1 MASTTTELTD
11 FQRVLAQLRT
21 SANALRSRYGDD
33 AAVRRIQN
41 DLERLDIDAA
51 ELASV
56 VPSPRR
62 EAGVGRGEMVVV
74 PDTPYDPSLWEDVDD
89 EGIGGQGR
97 G

>member
-1 MASTTTELTD
+1 MASTTTELAD

-21 SANALRSRYGDD
+21 SANALRNRYGDD
-33 AAVRRIQN
+33 PTVRRIQN

-51 ELASV
+51 ELAAS

-62 EAGVGRGEMVVV
+62 EAGVGQGEMVVV